1 MTRQD
6 YIALCERKIQ
16 EAREELA
23 SFPSS
28 NWEDSYGGGNDEDFS
43 EEKDVL
49 HRQINWHQNKL
60 RELRG

>member
-16 EAREELA
+16 EAREELSYTA
-23 SFPSS
+23 AES
-28 NWEDSYGGGNDEDFS
+28 WEDSSDCNSDEDDYDS
-43 EEKDVL
+43 DRS

>member
-16 EAREELA
+16 EAREELSYTA
-23 SFPSS
+23 SQS
-28 NWEDSYGGGNDEDFS
+28 WEDSSDCNSDEDDS
-43 EEKDVL
+43 ERDHL
-49 HRQINWHQNKL
+49 HRQINWHELKL